1 MLKGFYSPK
10 NFINQK
16 LFTESTCH
24 FPAMHNK
31 VKPLLQA
38 AFPSLIQLSFARK
51 CNNHTVNSSLII
63 IFILTK
69 AFYFV
74 NDAFLHSL
82 FSI

>member
-38 AFPSLIQLSFARK
+38 AFPSLIQLLFARK
-51 CNNHTVNSSLII
+51 CNNHTVNSSLNYC
-63 IFILTK
+63 FHFSK
-69 AFYFV
+69 G
-74 NDAFLHSL
+74 FL
-82 FSI
+82 FCQ